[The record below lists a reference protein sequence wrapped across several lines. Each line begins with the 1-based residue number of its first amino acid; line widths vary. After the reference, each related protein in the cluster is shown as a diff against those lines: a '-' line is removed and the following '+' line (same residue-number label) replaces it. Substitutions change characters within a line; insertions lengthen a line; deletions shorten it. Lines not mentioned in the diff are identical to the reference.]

1 MTRFVLLVTMA
12 LGVAALPV
20 EQMTATCTPET
31 CCFKADPKPDCDCS
45 WATPDTCVA
54 GNLPEGRKCGV
65 DQCYTFCCSSQALD
79 CCDPVDVPPQTLY
92 CLTCPSPKDEYC
104 DPPKEGGECDCSWI
118 ETPESCSHSDRCGV
132 DKCYTSCCY
141 NQEVTLD
148 CGDYCN
154 GNGL

>member
-1 MTRFVLLVTMA
+1 MA

-104 DPPKEGGECDCSWI
+104 DPPKEAASAIARGLR
-118 ETPESCSHSDRCGV
+118 PQSHAATATAAEW
-132 DKCYTSCCY
+132 TSAIPRAA
-141 NQEVTLD
+141 TTKK
-148 CGDYCN
+148 
-154 GNGL
+154 